1 MRKCIT
7 IILVLLSVL
16 GMYTIG
22 QAKPLYDKYWESGAY
37 TVEITEEDRVRLAAL
52 WEQVE
57 MLSAGTK
64 VREASDAETLEV
76 QYEKYLQMGEIP
88 ERVYDDVGP
97 YTWAAGLPD
106 EKAISQEEAYIC
118 ACKALLEQY
127 GLAEEQLVHYWPHY
141 AYLTSD
147 PEHPVWQLD
156 FICYDGTRTR
166 TATVALYAH
175 DCSICG
181 VQYEM
186 SNG

>member
-16 GMYTIG
+16 GMSTIG
-22 QAKPLYDKYWESGAY
+22 QAKPLYEQYWEPGAY
-37 TVEITEEDRVRLAAL
+37 TVEITEEDQVRLATL

-64 VREASDAETLEV
+64 VREASEAETLEV

-175 DCSICG
+175 DGSICG

>member
-175 DCSICG
+175 DGSVCG
-181 VQYEM
+181 GQYGR

>member
-1 MRKCIT
+1 MRKCVA

-16 GMYTIG
+16 GMYAIG
-22 QAKPLYDKYWESGAY
+22 QAKPLYEQYWEPGAY
-37 TVEITEEDRVRLAAL
+37 TVEITEEDQVRLATL

-175 DCSICG
+175 DGSICG

>member
-175 DCSICG
+175 GGSVCG
-181 VQYEM
+181 IQYEM

>member
-16 GMYTIG
+16 GTYIIG

-175 DCSICG
+175 DGSICG

>member
-16 GMYTIG
+16 GTYIIG

-64 VREASDAETLEV
+64 VREASEAETLEV

-175 DCSICG
+175 DGSICG